1 MLGEEVPHSWSE
13 SKTQH
18 IKVKR
23 ELLWGPRAWGLE
35 PSPTQPPPPPP
46 PLHCHQSPQPA
57 SLPPGLLGA
66 GEMPGRAWQVEW
78 AMEVCRLE
86 LKFREVKYLALW
98 SHS

>member
-1 MLGEEVPHSWSE
+1 MGL
-13 SKTQH
+13 
-18 IKVKR
+18 
-23 ELLWGPRAWGLE
+23 RAL
-35 PSPTQPPPPPP
+35 PYAATTPTT